1 MHHLTI
7 CIALIYLA
15 GGKICN
21 QFCNTLLFSSSTRWL
36 GNRIVKWN
44 LDKFEIEKNVTFLI
58 QKKISLKIE
67 KMCTLLPS
75 LLWKNNEWIQ
85 LPIETFLNWQFNWV
99 ELQFN
104 KFQWVYCSNSSMM
117 CLKAKKKSFCH
128 WASYYTIFHLWHQL
142 CQFGYWVSTY
152 SIRNYV
158 VYKIDHIRRNF
169 SCIFKFRQILI

>member
-1 MHHLTI
+1 MPSSPWQVVKSAT
-7 CIALIYLA
+7 
-15 GGKICN
+15 K
-21 QFCNTLLFSSSTRWL
+21 FVRSLLFSSSTRWL

-117 CLKAKKKSFCH
+117 CLKAKKNPFATGH
-128 WASYYTIFHLWHQL
+128 HIT
-142 CQFGYWVSTY
+142 QFSTCD
-152 SIRNYV
+152 INCV
-158 VYKIDHIRRNF
+158 NLVIEFLPTVFEIM
-169 SCIFKFRQILI
+169 

>member
-1 MHHLTI
+1 MPSSPWQVVKSAT
-7 CIALIYLA
+7 
-15 GGKICN
+15 K
-21 QFCNTLLFSSSTRWL
+21 FVRSLLFSSSTRWL

-117 CLKAKKKSFCH
+117 CLKAKKKILLPLGIILHNFPLVTSIVSIWLLSFYLQY
-128 WASYYTIFHLWHQL
+128 SKL
-142 CQFGYWVSTY
+142 CS
-152 SIRNYV
+152 
-158 VYKIDHIRRNF
+158 
-169 SCIFKFRQILI
+169 L